1 MTCSLAYQTPIS
13 AAVDAAFPIAAA
25 SLTEK
30 LPAILRVESITYQP
44 HANGVLGRGLLA
56 TYQSS
61 QDDNE

>member
-30 LPAILRVESITYQP
+30 LSATLRVESITYQP
-44 HANGVLGRGLLA
+44 HANGVHTVCVWLA
-56 TYQSS
+56 CIRIRRV
-61 QDDNE
+61 